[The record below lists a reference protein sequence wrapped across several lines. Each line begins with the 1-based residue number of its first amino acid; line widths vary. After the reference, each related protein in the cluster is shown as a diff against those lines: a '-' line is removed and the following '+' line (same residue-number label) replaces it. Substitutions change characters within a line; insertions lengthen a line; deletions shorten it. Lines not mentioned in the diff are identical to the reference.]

1 MIIIMYI
8 QRFVLRR
15 TRDERTAKKKKKYK
29 IENPKTHTMKNESN
43 ILHAI
48 AICYRTL
55 GDVFVCCNMQHPNI
69 RCKAHRQYH
78 VLMRDRA
85 SHLIAY
91 ECVSTELKRVIY

>member
-1 MIIIMYI
+1 MNG
-8 QRFVLRR
+8 QQK
-15 TRDERTAKKKKKYK
+15 KKKKKYK